1 MSYSHVCG
9 DGWCT
14 LNLSSENDI
23 LFSIFMVLLALY
35 IDPPKGWLKMVKGR
49 NRAIVRFDKK

>member
-35 IDPPKGWLKMVKGR
+35 IDPPKGFG
-49 NRAIVRFDKK
+49 